1 MATDLAQ
8 ADWFRLRTVDIAQL
22 DELRETL
29 NDFARRAIDALVIR
43 NVYTADY
50 MQEISRR
57 IELHDPPFYIFP
69 PFGPPEEVRKYTHL
83 YGVTLVATN
92 PKLIEYFKAA
102 KSFREH
108 CRELFRDGDD
118 FEERMRFI
126 FSVLSGGR
134 PVVLPQTKDE
144 QIYMP
149 ATIRILPEGSTID
162 LHCDNNLSHHP
173 NYDHLRTLCD
183 VDNQLSYFV
192 TINTPEE
199 GGELVIYRRRWSADD
214 DTANQYDMRKDDSM
228 VEDSEYFSVK
238 PEPGDLILH
247 SGGRAYHRVT
257 ASIGPRT
264 RHTIGGF
271 VANALDSNTLFYFS

>member
-8 ADWFRLRTVDIAQL
+8 TDWFRLRTVDIAQL
-22 DELRETL
+22 DELTETL
-29 NDFARRAIDALVIR
+29 DDFARHAIDALVIR

-69 PFGPPEEVRKYTHL
+69 RLGSSDEVRRYRHL
-83 YGVTLVATN
+83 YGITLVAAN
-92 PKLIEYFKAA
+92 PNLTEYFSVA
-102 KSFREH
+102 KSFH
-108 CRELFRDGDD
+108 DHLRELFRDGDD
-118 FEERMRFI
+118 FEERIRHI
-126 FSVLSGGR
+126 FSALSGGR
-134 PVVLPQTKDE
+134 PVVLPKAKDG

-183 VDNQLSYFV
+183 VNNQLSYFV
-192 TINTPEE
+192 TINAPDE
-199 GGELVIYRRRWSADD
+199 GGELVIYRRQWSADD
-214 DTANQYDMRKDDSM
+214 DALNQYDMRKDDSM
-228 VEDSEYFSVK
+228 VEDYEYFSVK

-247 SGGRAYHRVT
+247 AGGRVYHRVT
-257 ASIGPRT
+257 QSVGPRT

-271 VANALDSNTLFYFS
+271 VANALDNNTLYYFS